1 MQHTGERPYKCEF
14 EGCGKGFYDSQTL
27 QNHRKIHLDIKE
39 YQCSLCPKAFRQS
52 YALVIHMKRH
62 NGVRITFSN
71 IIAVKLNHISFQ
83 IKEHNCTECG
93 KAFVEPAGAR
103 NCKHAQK

>member
-14 EGCGKGFYDSQTL
+14 EGCGKGFFDSQTL

-62 NGVRITFSN
+62 NGVRIDLYHS
-71 IIAVKLNHISFQ
+71 L
-83 IKEHNCTECG
+83 
-93 KAFVEPAGAR
+93 
-103 NCKHAQK
+103 